1 MAGPQIDA
9 VEKRL
14 KDRGARSLPF
24 GGGCAIALGAVFLG
38 LGLMFAVAVGVL
50 LVAVP
55 EASREDLR
63 NLRWLGP
70 PTVLF
75 VCVVGAGLLIAGV
88 RGQRRQERGARM
100 AALHPDQPWLA
111 DGAWDPNGALAESEW
126 DGRTLLV
133 VLMVLLV
140 AAPFNVLWLYVFDA
154 HAERTRRLFA
164 LMVLI
169 PDFFMYLVGRGLV
182 VMLRDH
188 LRYGRARL
196 HFDAFPFFLGGEL
209 GGRLTAKIFA
219 GQEGVTATLRC
230 IDERMVATRQSG
242 GSVDSVEPFQLY
254 EARQT
259 FPGRFGGR
267 AVPFALPLPERPS
280 THLLRQPPCYWEL
293 EVKGEGAGDAV
304 RFLVPVYAPPAGP
317 AEAR

>member
-1 MAGPQIDA
+1 MVEPHIDA

-14 KDRGARSLPF
+14 KERGARSLPF
-24 GGGCAIALGAVFLG
+24 GGGCAIALGGIFLG
-38 LGLMFAVAVGVL
+38 LGLTFAAAVAVL
-50 LVAVP
+50 LVMVP

-75 VCVVGAGLLIAGV
+75 VCIVGAGLLAAGV
-88 RGQRRQERGARM
+88 RGQRRQERGARL
-100 AALHPDQPWLA
+100 AGLYPDQPWLA
-111 DGAWDPNGALAESEW
+111 DGLWDPNGALAESEW
-126 DGRTLLV
+126 DVRTLLV

-154 HAERTRRLFA
+154 QADRETRLFA

-169 PDFFMYLVGRGLV
+169 PDFFMYIVGRGLL

-196 HFDAFPFFLGGEL
+196 HFGAFPFFLGGEL
-209 GGRLTAKIFA
+209 GGRLTAKMFA

-230 IDERMVATRQSG
+230 IDERMVRTQQSG
-242 GSVDSVEPFQLY
+242 GSVDSVEPFQLH
-254 EARQT
+254 EVRQA

-267 AVPFALPLPERPS
+267 GVPFALPLPAQPS
-280 THLLRQPPCYWEL
+280 THLLRQPPRYWEL
-293 EVKGEGAGDAV
+293 EVKGADAGNAV
-304 RFLVPVYAPPAGP
+304 RFLVPVYAPPAGR